1 MINRTLVF
9 LLLIVMAF
17 ILVAW
22 LFTNIFMYV
31 TISIVLATILRPFT
45 NFLNHNYI
53 FKVKVPRVLAILVS
67 YALTVVVISLFVLL
81 FVPLII
87 EQTEVLSRLSFDV
100 IYENLSGPL
109 VSLEQFLVENGI
121 ISQDQELTSGIK
133 TTIIDFVSDINFREI
148 LNNLLSITGSFF
160 VSILAIAFITFF
172 LLHED
177 GILRRQMI
185 ALVPNQ
191 YFEMFISA
199 IFKIEKLLSNYLIG
213 LLVQM
218 FSIFSIAA
226 LGLSLFGVNYALTIA
241 VFAAFAN
248 LIPYLG
254 PLLGALFAIFVGVST
269 SGHFAFDQI
278 TIVLIAKIVSVFAIV
293 QAMDNVFLQ
302 PLIFSKS
309 VKAHP
314 LEIFV
319 VIFAAA
325 TIAGIP
331 GMVAAIPVYT
341 ILRVSTVEVSSGFR
355 RFHIFQVKNN

>member
-9 LLLIVMAF
+9 LSFVVILFV
-17 ILVAW
+17 LVAW
-22 LFTNIFMYV
+22 LFTNIFIYV
-31 TISIVLATILRPFT
+31 CISIVLATILRPLT
-45 NFLNHNYI
+45 NFLSHNYI
-53 FKVKVPRVLAILVS
+53 FKVKFPKTLAILFSFVI
-67 YALTVVVISLFVLL
+67 TVLVISLFILL
-81 FVPLII
+81 FIPLII

-109 VSLEQFLVENGI
+109 VSLESFLVENGI
-121 ISQDQELTSGIK
+121 LTSEQKLTEGIK
-133 TTIIDFVSDINFREI
+133 TTMIEFISEVNFREI
-148 LNNLLSITGSFF
+148 INNLLSITGSFF
-160 VSILAIAFITFF
+160 ISILAIAFITFF
-172 LLHED
+172 LLYED
-177 GILRRQMI
+177 GIIRRQLISMI
-185 ALVPNQ
+185 PNE

-199 IFKIEKLLSNYLIG
+199 MFKIERLLSNYLIG
-213 LLVQM
+213 LLAQM

-254 PLLGALFAIFVGVST
+254 PLLGSLFGIFVGIST
-269 SGHFAFDQI
+269 SGHFALDQV
-278 TIVLIAKIVSVFAIV
+278 TIILMAKIFSVFAVV
-293 QAMDNVFLQ
+293 QATDNVFLQ

-331 GMVAAIPVYT
+331 GMIAAIPVYT
-341 ILRVSTVEVSSGFR
+341 ILRVSTVEVSSGFKR
-355 RFHIFQVKNN
+355 YHIFQVKKT

>member
-1 MINRTLVF
+1 MVNRTLVF
-9 LLLIVMAF
+9 LFFLVAAF
-17 ILVAW
+17 ILMAW
-22 LFTNIFMYV
+22 LFTSIFLYV
-31 TISIVLATILRPFT
+31 SIALVFTTIMRPLT
-45 NFLNHNYI
+45 NFLSKSYI
-53 FKVKVPRVLAILVS
+53 FKVKVPRALAILVS
-67 YALTVVVISLFVLL
+67 YALTVMVIALFVLL
-81 FVPLII
+81 FIPLII
-87 EQTEVLSRLSFDV
+87 EQTEVLSKLSFDV

-109 VSLEQFLVENGI
+109 VSLEQFLVDNGI
-121 ISQDQELTSGIK
+121 MSADQGLTTSLK
-133 TTIIDFVSDINFREI
+133 TTIIEFVSDVNFRAV

-172 LLHED
+172 LLYED

-185 ALVPNQ
+185 AVVPNQ

-199 IFKIEKLLSNYLIG
+199 MFKVEKLLSNYLIG
-213 LLVQM
+213 LMVQM
-218 FSIFSIAA
+218 FSIFSVAA

-241 VFAAFAN
+241 VFAALAN

-254 PLLGALFAIFVGVST
+254 PLLGALFGIFVGLST
-269 SGHFAFDQI
+269 SGHFAVDQV
-278 TIVLIAKIVSVFAIV
+278 TIILIAKIVSVFAIV
-293 QAMDNVFLQ
+293 QATDNVFLQ

-331 GMVAAIPVYT
+331 GMIAAIPVYT
-341 ILRVSTVEVSSGFR
+341 ILRVSTVEISSGFR
-355 RFHIFQVKNN
+355 RFHIFQPKGS